1 MQIVRDRDWIGCAL
15 SYWWGGTP
23 RPQLPLFVFMHENSK
38 LDVIITW
45 SKNPENRESDLIGW
59 SLDLQLIENCKL
71 IKNINQTKSR
81 IILVLKY

>member
-1 MQIVRDRDWIGCAL
+1 
-15 SYWWGGTP
+15 
-23 RPQLPLFVFMHENSK
+23 MHENSK

-59 SLDLQLIENCKL
+59 SLDLQLIENWKL